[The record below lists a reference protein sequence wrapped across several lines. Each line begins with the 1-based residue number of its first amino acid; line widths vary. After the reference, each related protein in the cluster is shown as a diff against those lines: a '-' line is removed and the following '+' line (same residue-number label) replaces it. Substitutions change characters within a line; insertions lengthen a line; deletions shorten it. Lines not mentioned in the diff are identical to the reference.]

1 LPAIAVP
8 VGTSDSEYVVVVVGA
23 LEPRVALPDLE
34 AELGTELLCAE
45 AKGERARSA
54 TREDKKKVI
63 VVRLQFTRTQ
73 LGDGKHHSVRYMM
86 YYILSLISS
95 HRVESTCSDD
105 I

>member
-23 LEPRVALPDLE
+23 LEPRAALPVADLE

-54 TREDKKKVI
+54 TREDKKE
-63 VVRLQFTRTQ
+63 
-73 LGDGKHHSVRYMM
+73 
-86 YYILSLISS
+86 S
-95 HRVESTCSDD
+95 HRGSIAIYKNTTW
-105 I
+105 